1 MNKKKTDIFLDSIK
15 GTTPIIK
22 SNTFNKP
29 IPKVKNIIK
38 KVQKIQQKTEEKIYE
53 GSLKS
58 NSYENYKIEKNK
70 INKKIKKGTIFL
82 DYRVDFHGLSLFE
95 AENLFKNTIKSC
107 YVKNLRCILFI
118 TGKGILK
125 KNNENPTNTKLYYGK
140 IRNSFLTWANNIEL
154 KKYILSVEQAGIEYG
169 ADGAFFVY
177 LRKQKF

>member
-1 MNKKKTDIFLDSIK
+1 MNKKKTDVFLDSIK

-22 SNTFNKP
+22 NNKINKP
-29 IPKVKNIIK
+29 IPKIK
-38 KVQKIQQKTEEKIYE
+38 YISKIVQKTQPKTENKTYEKPI
-53 GSLKS
+53 KS
-58 NSYENYKIEKNK
+58 NSYENYKIEKNQ
-70 INKKIKKGTIFL
+70 INKKIKKKTIFL
-82 DYRVDFHGLSLFE
+82 DYRVDFHGLSLIE
-95 AENLFKNTIKSC
+95 AENLFKHTIKSC

-125 KNNENPTNTKLYYGK
+125 KNNEYPLNTKLYYGK
-140 IRNSFLTWANNIEL
+140 IRNNFLTWINNIEL